1 MCERLCKI
9 EDSASSETKINSS
22 RWWETGAFL
31 AMFLAFEGSDNGNV
45 KYEDDTGMQELENDD
60 VDELDHSVNSDIGLE
75 DALLDNLWF

>member
-1 MCERLCKI
+1 
-9 EDSASSETKINSS
+9 
-22 RWWETGAFL
+22 
-31 AMFLAFEGSDNGNV
+31 MFLAFEGSDNGNV